1 MKFWKYI
8 FLLLTLIIIVVFLA
22 VFSFDSKLHLI
33 ACDVGQGDAILVILG
48 RNQILIDG
56 GPNNK
61 VLECLSK
68 YMPFWDREIEMVVLT
83 HPQKDHYG
91 GLLEVFKRYR
101 VDNFLANALDSSDQ
115 GYQVLETLVGGGGT
129 RIINPVGGMKVGNSL
144 MYLDILFPSKKVL
157 TEDLKP
163 SGSQNSLGKYISKL
177 DSNEF
182 SIVAILKYKDFS
194 ALLTGDMTPKI
205 SDEIIAEGKIV
216 DVNYLKVPHH
226 GSKNGLTK
234 ELLDLSSPEIAVVSV
249 GKKNPYGH
257 PHKEILD
264 LLGSINAKIFRTDL
278 NGDVILVTNG
288 KTWWM
293 KKIGELVP
301 S

>member
-8 FLLLTLIIIVVFLA
+8 FLLLTLIIIVVFLV

-129 RIINPVGGMKVGNSL
+129 RIINPVSGMKVGNSL
-144 MYLDILFPSKKVL
+144 MYLDILFPLKKVL
-157 TEDLKP
+157 TEDLEP

-182 SIVAILKYKDFS
+182 SIVAILKYRDSS
-194 ALLTGDMTPKI
+194 ALLTGDMTPKV
-205 SDEIIAEGKIV
+205 SDEIITEGKIV
-216 DVNYLKVPHH
+216 DINYLKVTHH

>member
-1 MKFWKYI
+1 MKFWKYL

-22 VFSFDSKLHLI
+22 VFSFDSNLHII
-33 ACDVGQGDAILVILG
+33 ACDVGQGDAILVTLG

-68 YMPFWDREIEMVVLT
+68 YIPFWDREIEMVVLT

-91 GLLEVFKRYR
+91 GLLEVFRRYR
-101 VDNFLANALDSSDQ
+101 VDNLLANALDSSDQ

-129 RIINPVGGMKVGNSL
+129 RLINPIRGMKVGNSL

-157 TEDLKP
+157 TENLEL
-163 SGSQNSLGKYISKL
+163 SGSQNSLGKYTAKL

-182 SIVAILKYKDFS
+182 SVVAILKYRDFS
-194 ALLTGDMTPKI
+194 ALLTGDITPKI
-205 SDEIIAEGKIV
+205 SDEIIIEGQIV
-216 DVNYLKVPHH
+216 DVDFLKVPHH

-234 ELLDLSSPEIAVVSV
+234 ELLNLSKPEIAVISV
-249 GKKNPYGH
+249 GKSNMYGH
-257 PHKEILD
+257 PHKETLD
-264 LLGSINAKIFRTDL
+264 LLEGEDIKYLRTDT
-278 NGDVILVTNG
+278 NGDIEIITNG
-288 KTWWM
+288 RVWWEE
-293 KKIGELVP
+293 KWGLEAN
-301 S
+301 